1 MALSIRLI
9 GPMAVSRDGAAL
21 PLPASRKSRALL
33 AWLAVADRPARREHL
48 CELLWELP
56 DDPKASLR
64 WSLSKVRGLIEP
76 GAPGAL
82 AADRDTVTL
91 DCACLEVDWRDLRTL
106 AASDLRM
113 VDTETLLRVAAFEG
127 GFLEG
132 LDLPRC
138 DGIQAWLTA
147 MREDVRRWRMAVVR
161 EALGR
166 GVDEETAR
174 WLGRALAA
182 LDPDTP
188 AAARPATVRRDPHA
202 PPKPAAVQSIRFCTA
217 SDGTSLAYS
226 TLGTGPPL
234 LKAANWLN
242 HLEYDLTSPIW
253 RHWTQALTEGRR
265 LVRYDERGNGL
276 SDWDTPDISFE
287 AFVDDLESV
296 ADAAGLDR
304 FDLLGISQG
313 ASVAIAYAVR
323 HPERVNRLVLYGGYA
338 AGWRVRATPGEVERR
353 EAMRTLAR
361 QGWGQNNPAFRQM
374 FTTLFFPD
382 ASPEEADWFNE
393 LQRLSTSPENA
404 ERLQSAFG
412 DIDVRALL
420 GQVRAPTL
428 VLHARE
434 DAVVPFAAGRQLAA
448 EIPGAEFV
456 AMESRNHLVLEH
468 EPAWRR
474 LTDALN
480 AFLA

>member
-1 MALSIRLI
+1 
-9 GPMAVSRDGAAL
+9 MAVALDGAEL
-21 PLPASRKSRALL
+21 PLPASRKTRALL
-33 AWLAVADRPARREHL
+33 AYLAATDRPARREHL
-48 CELLWELP
+48 CELLWEIP
-56 DDPKASLR
+56 DDPRASLR
-64 WSLSKVRGLIEP
+64 WSLSKARAMIEP

-82 AADRDTVTL
+82 AADRETVML
-91 DCACLEVDWRDLRTL
+91 DCADLEIDWRALRTL
-106 AASDLRM
+106 AEADLRM
-113 VDTETLLRVAAFEG
+113 ADTGSLLHAARFEG

-138 DGIQAWLTA
+138 DGFQAWLTA
-147 MREDVRRWRMAVVR
+147 MREDVRRWRAAVLQ

-174 WLGRALAA
+174 WLKRALDA
-182 LDPDTP
+182 LDPDAPPAARPGKARDGRPSP
-188 AAARPATVRRDPHA
+188 AAATAVPAQP
-202 PPKPAAVQSIRFCTA
+202 IRFCTA
-217 SDGTSLAYS
+217 SDGTSLAWS
-226 TLGTGPPL
+226 ALGDGPPL

-242 HLEYDLTSPIW
+242 HLEYDLASPIW
-253 RHWTQALTEGRR
+253 RHWTEVLLHGRR
-265 LVRYDERGNGL
+265 LIRYDERGNGL
-276 SDWDTPDISFE
+276 SDWNTPDISFE
-287 AFVDDLESV
+287 TFVDDLASV
-296 ADAAGLDR
+296 ADAAGLER

-313 ASVAIAYAVR
+313 CSVSIAYAVR

-338 AGWRVRATPGEVERR
+338 AGWRARATPGEIERR

-361 QGWGQNNPAFRQM
+361 EGWGQNNPAFRQM

-428 VLHARE
+428 VIHARE
-434 DAVVPFAAGRQLAA
+434 DAVVPFAAGRQLAT

-456 AMESRNHLVLEH
+456 TLESRNHLVLEH

-474 LTDALN
+474 LTEALN